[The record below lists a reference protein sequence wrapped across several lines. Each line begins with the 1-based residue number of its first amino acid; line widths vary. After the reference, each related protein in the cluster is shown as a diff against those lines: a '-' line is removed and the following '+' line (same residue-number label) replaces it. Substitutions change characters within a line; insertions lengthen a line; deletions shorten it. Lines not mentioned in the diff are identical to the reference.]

1 LLRPAF
7 SGGFQILQSFDT
19 SSWQARH
26 LQQLRQQ
33 QRHWR
38 RTGVMDSPSRPIQQE
53 QQQAA
58 VIPLHAQEPK
68 EAAAEAAKLW
78 AEGEASFWW
87 RCCTSWTLTRR

>member
-1 LLRPAF
+1 
-7 SGGFQILQSFDT
+7 
-19 SSWQARH
+19 
-26 LQQLRQQ
+26 
-33 QRHWR
+33 
-38 RTGVMDSPSRPIQQE
+38 MDPPSRPIQQE

-87 RCCTSWTLTRR
+87 RCCTSWTLTRW